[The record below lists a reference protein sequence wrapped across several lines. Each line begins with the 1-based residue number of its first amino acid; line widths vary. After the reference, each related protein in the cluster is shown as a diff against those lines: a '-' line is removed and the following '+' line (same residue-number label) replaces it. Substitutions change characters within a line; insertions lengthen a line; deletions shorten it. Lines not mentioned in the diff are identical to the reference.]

1 MLGSNRN
8 ERDEYLR
15 IGGFNKLTTQD
26 FPGNLACIIFTTGCN
41 FNCDYCYNRDLV
53 ESKAPEIDQDEI
65 FSYLEKRKNML
76 DGVVISGGEPTIWND
91 LIPFIEK
98 IREYGFKIKLDTNGY
113 RPEVLKEI
121 VDRRLVDYIA
131 MDIKAIFNKYFKV
144 INTKINTDKILESID
159 IIKKSKINHE
169 FRTTLIKGVHS
180 KEDLDKMVSLVD
192 GDPYYLQ
199 NFRMED
205 TVIDKKMEG
214 FTEEEL
220 KDIKEYFKG
229 KSNVTVRYV

>member
-1 MLGSNRN
+1 M
-8 ERDEYLR
+8 R

-26 FPGNLACIIFTTGCN
+26 FPGNLACIIFTSGCN

-76 DGVVISGGEPTIWND
+76 DGVVISGGEPTIWDD

-98 IREYGFKIKLDTNGY
+98 IREYGFKVKLDTNGY

-121 VDRRLVDYIA
+121 INRKLVDYIA
-131 MDIKAIFNKYFKV
+131 MDIKAIFNEYFKV
-144 INTKINTDKILESID
+144 IKKDIDTNKILESIEL
-159 IIKKSKINHE
+159 IKKSNIDHE
-169 FRTTLIKGVHS
+169 FRTTIIKGIHTI
-180 KEDLDKMVSLVD
+180 EDLEKMINLVD

-205 TVIDKKMEG
+205 TVKAKKMEG

-220 KDIKEYFKG
+220 KNIKEYFKG
-229 KSNVTVRYV
+229 TSNVTVRYV

>member
-1 MLGSNRN
+1 M
-8 ERDEYLR
+8 R

-26 FPGNLACIIFTTGCN
+26 FPGNLACIIFTSGCN

-53 ESKAPEIDQDEI
+53 ESKAPEIDQGEI

-91 LIPFIEK
+91 LIPFIKK
-98 IREYGFKIKLDTNGY
+98 IREYGFKVKLDTNGY

-121 VDRRLVDYIA
+121 IDNKLVDYIA
-131 MDIKAIFNKYFKV
+131 MDIKAIFNEYFKV
-144 INTKINTDKILESID
+144 IKKDIDTDKLLESIEL
-159 IIKKSKINHE
+159 IKKSNIDHE
-169 FRTTLIKGVHS
+169 FRTTIIKGMHTI
-180 KEDLDKMVSLVD
+180 EDLEKMIDLVD

-205 TVIDKKMEG
+205 TVKDKKMEG

>member
-1 MLGSNRN
+1 M
-8 ERDEYLR
+8 R

-26 FPGNLACIIFTTGCN
+26 FPGNLACIIFTSGCN

-65 FSYLEKRKNML
+65 FSYLEKRKNMI
-76 DGVVISGGEPTIWND
+76 DGVVISGGEPTIWDD

-98 IREYGFKIKLDTNGY
+98 IREYGFKVKLDTNGY

-121 VDRRLVDYIA
+121 INRKLVDYIA
-131 MDIKAIFNKYFKV
+131 MDIKAIFNEYFKV
-144 INTKINTDKILESID
+144 IKKDIDTNKILESIEL
-159 IIKKSKINHE
+159 IKKSNIDHE
-169 FRTTLIKGVHS
+169 FRTTIIKGIHTI
-180 KEDLDKMVSLVD
+180 EDLEKMINLVD

-199 NFRMED
+199 NFRMEE
-205 TVIDKKMEG
+205 TVKAKKMEG
-214 FTEEEL
+214 YTEEEL

>member
-1 MLGSNRN
+1 M
-8 ERDEYLR
+8 R

-26 FPGNLACIIFTTGCN
+26 FPGNLACIIFTSGCN

-53 ESKAPEIDQDEI
+53 ESKAPEIDQEEI

-76 DGVVISGGEPTIWND
+76 DGVVISGGEPTIWDD
-91 LIPFIEK
+91 LIPFIER
-98 IREYGFKIKLDTNGY
+98 IREYGFKVKLDTNGY

-121 VDRRLVDYIA
+121 IDRKLVDYIA
-131 MDIKAIFNKYFKV
+131 MDIKAIFNEYFKV
-144 INTKINTDKILESID
+144 IKKDIDTDKLLESIEL
-159 IIKKSKINHE
+159 IKKSNIDHE
-169 FRTTLIKGVHS
+169 FRTTIIKGMHTI
-180 KEDLDKMVSLVD
+180 EDLEKMINLVD
-192 GDPYYLQ
+192 GDPYFLQ

-205 TVIDKKMEG
+205 TVKAKKMEG

>member
-1 MLGSNRN
+1 M
-8 ERDEYLR
+8 R

-26 FPGNLACIIFTTGCN
+26 FPGNLACIIFTSGCN

-76 DGVVISGGEPTIWND
+76 DGVVISGGEPTIWDD

-98 IREYGFKIKLDTNGY
+98 IREYGFKVKLDTNGY

-121 VDRRLVDYIA
+121 INRKLVDYIA
-131 MDIKAIFNKYFKV
+131 MDIKAIFNEYFKV
-144 INTKINTDKILESID
+144 IKKDIDTNKILESIEL
-159 IIKKSKINHE
+159 IKKSNVDHE
-169 FRTTLIKGVHS
+169 FRTTIIKGIHTI
-180 KEDLDKMVSLVD
+180 EDLEKMINLVD

-199 NFRMED
+199 NFRMEE
-205 TVIDKKMEG
+205 TVKAKKMEG